1 MVKNNGKEYF
11 INFLASIAINLGL
24 MVLYYY
30 LHAKQSFLPGL
41 DIPRFTTVTV
51 VFTAFFAGLISYFR
65 HKEKSDV
72 HGAVFICTV
81 VGFLGAFIGSV
92 GGAAIAANLFGKMS

>member
-1 MVKNNGKEYF
+1 MKNNGKEFF
-11 INFLASIAINLGL
+11 ITFLASIAINLGL

-30 LHAKQSFLPGL
+30 LHAKHGFMPGL

-51 VFTAFFAGLISYFR
+51 VFTAFFAGLICYFR

-72 HGAVFICTV
+72 HGAVFLCTV
-81 VGFLGAFIGSV
+81 IGLLGAFIGSV
-92 GGAAIAANLFGKMS
+92 GGAVTAANLFGKIS

>member
-1 MVKNNGKEYF
+1 MKNNGKEYF
-11 INFLASIAINLGL
+11 INFLSSIAINLGL

-30 LHAKQSFLPGL
+30 LHAKQGFLPGL

-65 HKEKSDV
+65 HKEKMSTV
-72 HGAVFICTV
+72 QCLFVPLWVF
-81 VGFLGAFIGSV
+81 
-92 GGAAIAANLFGKMS
+92 